1 MVYLYSFMYCYLV
14 FLMIRRPPISTRTDT
29 LFPYTTLFRSLGR
42 ALTPRIATNPHARQG
57 HAIVVHGFRDQVR
70 GDLQGQVAVIER
82 EDDAFTRLGLCWNVR
97 DRSAGNRLDTKDD
110 CLSFLNALVRYA
122 EDDLIADLGKYS
134 RAALLESLTINHE
147 HAKRTEK

>member
-1 MVYLYSFMYCYLV
+1 MVT
-14 FLMIRRPPISTRTDT
+14 I
-29 LFPYTTLFRSLGR
+29 LFFFKQKSADEMRIIDGSSDVCSSDP
-42 ALTPRIATNPHARQG
+42 PRIATNPHARQG

-110 CLSFLNALVRYA
+110 CLSFLNSLVRYA

-134 RAALLESLTINHE
+134 RAALLERPLRNHE
-147 HAKRTEK
+147 RAIAERDH